1 MATQSSSLLT
11 NPAVAAS
18 LGALAGGILSFIS
31 SYYFNN
37 RQRNIQSKR
46 LRRALATELG
56 CLEISPLR
64 VAVRSMQPQGAIQQ
78 VIEDQ
83 LIGTI
88 EESLGEVPEGGREYA
103 QDTLDEIYQDII
115 QQAAPES
122 FEKVELY
129 LATPIYESNTAK
141 IGLLDS
147 DEIEQL
153 VKFHRFLDITRD
165 EVNRVIETAGDSD
178 DSNLESRLH
187 TLENNLE
194 ELESRREEVLNTLG
208 EDTDEIQHSEE
219 LLPEATEEGD
229 QGGIN
234 ETTQGN

>member
-1 MATQSSSLLT
+1 
-11 NPAVAAS
+11 
-18 LGALAGGILSFIS
+18 
-31 SYYFNN
+31 
-37 RQRNIQSKR
+37 
-46 LRRALATELG
+46 
-56 CLEISPLR
+56 
-64 VAVRSMQPQGAIQQ
+64 MQPQGAIQQ

>member
-1 MATQSSSLLT
+1 MTAQLSSLLS

-46 LRRALATELG
+46 LRRALATELD
-56 CLEISPLR
+56 CLEISQLR
-64 VAVRSMQPQGAIQQ
+64 VAVHSMQSQGAVQQ

-83 LIGTI
+83 LLNMA
-88 EESLGEVPEGGREYA
+88 EESLGEVSEEGRENA
-103 QDTLDEIYQDII
+103 QDILDEISQDII

-122 FEKVELY
+122 FEKVELF

-141 IGLLDS
+141 IGLLNS

-153 VKFHRFLDITRD
+153 VKFHRFLDVTRD
-165 EVNRVIETAGDSD
+165 EVKRVIETARDSD
-178 DSNLESRLH
+178 DSNLGSRLR

-194 ELESRREEVLNTLG
+194 ALESKREEVLNTLG
-208 EDTDEIQHSEE
+208 EDTDELQHSEE
-219 LLPEATEEGD
+219 LLPEAIEGED
-229 QGGIN
+229 QDDID
-234 ETTQGN
+234 ETTQAP